1 MIRWQVFDSWFVDM
15 DYRAGGSLGALHSAD
30 MNSDSGDFECNICFE
45 LAQDPI
51 VTLCGH
57 LYCWPCLYEWLQVH
71 SHSHECPI
79 CKALIEEHKLV
90 PIYGRGK
97 ASSDPRSRLR
107 PGINIPKRPVGQ
119 RPQTAPAVDMDY
131 LRHDEFD
138 SIGGLMSMPMPSARF
153 ENSTLSA
160 LVGAIPA
167 LFSLNNVHGFHD
179 ATVYGAT
186 SGVPYLFSGSFH
198 GGYAHGF
205 HHSNHLDWTKFFMKV
220 LFLIA
225 GFLLIVSLIS

>member
-1 MIRWQVFDSWFVDM
+1 M
-15 DYRAGGSLGALHSAD
+15 DALRSAD
-30 MNSDSGDFECNICFE
+30 MNSDPGGFECNICFE

-71 SHSHECPI
+71 SHSYECPV
-79 CKALIEEHKLV
+79 CKALVEEHKLV

-97 ASSDPRSRLR
+97 SSSDPRSRLV
-107 PGINIPKRPVGQ
+107 PGINIPKRPMGQ

-131 LRHDEFD
+131 LRHDELD
-138 SIGGLMSMPMPSARF
+138 PIGGFRPVPMPMPMPSARF
-153 ENSTLSA
+153 GNSMLSD
-160 LVGAIPA
+160 LFGAIPA
-167 LFSLNNVHGFHD
+167 FFNLHVHGFHD

-186 SGVPYLFSGSFH
+186 TGVPYLFSGSFH

-205 HHSNHLDWTKFFMKV
+205 HYSNHLDGTKFFMKM
-220 LFLIA
+220 LFLII
-225 GFLLIVSLIS
+225 GFLLIISLIS

>member
-107 PGINIPKRPVGQ
+107 PGNQ
-119 RPQTAPAVDMDY
+119 Y
-131 LRHDEFD
+131 
-138 SIGGLMSMPMPSARF
+138 S
-153 ENSTLSA
+153 
-160 LVGAIPA
+160 
-167 LFSLNNVHGFHD
+167 
-179 ATVYGAT
+179 
-186 SGVPYLFSGSFH
+186 
-198 GGYAHGF
+198 
-205 HHSNHLDWTKFFMKV
+205 
-220 LFLIA
+220 
-225 GFLLIVSLIS
+225 